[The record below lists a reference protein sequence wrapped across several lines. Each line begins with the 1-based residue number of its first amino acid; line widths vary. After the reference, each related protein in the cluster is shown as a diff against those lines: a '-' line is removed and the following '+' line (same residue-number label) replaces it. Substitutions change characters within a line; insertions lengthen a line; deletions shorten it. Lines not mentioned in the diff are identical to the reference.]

1 MIEREEREGRVI
13 GGVGDDGSELNRQ
26 RELQQRMD
34 IDDSDI
40 VIQGSTT
47 TRISR
52 KQVSR
57 MISTIFFLQLLL
69 FCTFRVFSFFS
80 LYFMFFNFINFF
92 MSYLLLYRTFLHTLK
107 LNK

>member
-1 MIEREEREGRVI
+1 LWQKKLQEIIEREEREGRVI
-13 GGVGDDGSELNRQ
+13 GDDDASDLSRQ

-52 KQVSR
+52 KQVNR
-57 MISTIFFLQLLL
+57 VILLL
-69 FCTFRVFSFFS
+69 
-80 LYFMFFNFINFF
+80 
-92 MSYLLLYRTFLHTLK
+92 
-107 LNK
+107 

>member
-13 GGVGDDGSELNRQ
+13 GGSEEANELNRQ

-52 KQVSR
+52 KQVNHVWTKLSSLEFLRARRALFLFSR
-57 MISTIFFLQLLL
+57 SFL
-69 FCTFRVFSFFS
+69 SFKHSCFE
-80 LYFMFFNFINFF
+80 YY
-92 MSYLLLYRTFLHTLK
+92 MSNL
-107 LNK
+107 